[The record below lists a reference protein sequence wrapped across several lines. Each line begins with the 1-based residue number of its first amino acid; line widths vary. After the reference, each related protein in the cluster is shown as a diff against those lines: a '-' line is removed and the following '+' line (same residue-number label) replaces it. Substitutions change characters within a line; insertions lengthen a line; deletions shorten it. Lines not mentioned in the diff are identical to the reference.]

1 MEETEEK
8 DQDVDEEFQAQ
19 LNEKIKKFFESK
31 PFISSRDELDN
42 FLSAIDLLDIFNSD
56 EEKDPL
62 WQSLLKNAE
71 NSKINCENAI
81 QGVND
86 FLTQLEDGGQENK
99 EQNPENDNNKETLLT
114 RFTRISRLSIKGVNQ
129 GGNKNKLALNRYKQR
144 AIDEY
149 DVLDSNSLIQFKKI
163 FTLLKMKK
171 LNEKISLE
179 DLKKMCEKCK
189 FITFDI
195 NDIWRYL
202 SFCVCEENIKSLEDK
217 TELIINQ
224 DIFEEVQSFIN
235 QRIINEDIEYDSDDL
250 EEDENKDKTENLD
263 EITLEIIEKLIK
275 KSININENN
284 MIMNDIKNEIKKLNK
299 GEIENYHELINEKIQ
314 QIEEFLSKNRE
325 EEEFNLKKMQTIKG
339 NILRLADN
347 IKLWKDDYYALY
359 EKYNNNQERDIDE
372 DTERLIEEN
381 MLLSQE
387 KENKEIEIDNLLEE
401 KKAMKIDYQ
410 NMLMQ
415 YEDAIRE
422 KNELTQEISE
432 LKMNN
437 YKLKGD
443 YDKLLNDIVNKMEKD
458 KKTKKN
464 NKNENIEIP
473 YEEQVKEL
481 KHINNS
487 KIDDGQK
494 ISRKK
499 DIFNNMSNDKLINYI
514 MEIERINQTLS
525 NEKGSKDKKIHELT
539 QKNIDLNNLMN
550 VVKSRNID
558 LEEEAKNLKQ
568 KIDNLSNDVKNNE
581 MFRPS
586 IAMNSQMRI
595 SRLSKLNTEG
605 INALKFNIAKN
616 TGFNTKKNI
625 GKIKLK
631 DINTKQQNKF
641 KNISIDLYGVKEV
654 EDEEDQENKK
664 GGINNKN
671 NNINLD
677 TNKTELNLGGDAK
690 TKNEINISSNKGFNI
705 DDKNNKKNKMGITD
719 DKGFNFGNNKNSKTA
734 FGIDSNNN
742 MNFNN
747 KTEIDLS
754 SNSSGIFFN
763 GNSNDINLSSENNL
777 NMGIT
782 SSVVQFDINNDNNIN
797 IDGNIKN
804 NMFETVNSSNIS
816 LDEKK
821 KNQDYKNKI
830 QSELYFESKPK
841 NKNENNEDIPTLKI
855 DNLMGDVDDN
865 DNNNAIKENINI
877 NNIKNEN
884 SISITNNKN
893 NNENNKDNNNDN
905 INEEDD
911 FENIRT
917 NTIMMTD
924 KKDENENLENIIFTG
939 IQNEGFN
946 IDNSSTKQPLFSE
959 NSNNININIT
969 ENDHNNNINNNFN
982 NIDNITSINI
992 KNEKEHKDKNDIQLD
1007 KSKQNEITMSSTSTS
1022 HKMFQD
1028 NNNTN
1033 KNITSRNNNF
1043 SLSSSNNKKIIQNN
1057 NARISNKS
1065 TDSFGKMELFPS
1077 VHLSESN
1084 GNNIQYSRL
1093 SKVELDELRNNNY
1106 DYYSLYQEDYIKKK
1120 LKEEKD
1126 NCNEFNLYSDQIFLL
1141 TDKKHL
1147 SKRYIIITPS
1157 HLYIIEPKEM
1167 KFTHVIKKE
1176 KILSFKISNKNLN
1189 LLLFQI
1195 HGGDNILIET
1205 LRRMDLL
1212 SYLRETYRNNK
1223 SLIKF
1228 KYEDKFDVKIKGKVT
1243 TVSVKDKIFSDLSN
1257 FDGAQKIGYLFM
1269 YIGTYIRVIFKE
1281 KLFVLTSIGLIMFD
1295 EPNSPPSKLYP
1306 IIGSTIQKLEG
1317 TKYGRENC
1325 FQVTLLSGKV
1335 KVFSTRKRREMESWL
1350 KEFEKINKEFQ
1361 NKMKQLDTINKKLID
1376 N

>member
-71 NSKINCENAI
+71 DSKINCENAI

-114 RFTRISRLSIKGVNQ
+114 RFTRISRLSNKGVSQ

-202 SFCVCEENIKSLEDK
+202 SFCVSEENIKSLEDK

-550 VVKSRNID
+550 VVK
-558 LEEEAKNLKQ
+558 
-568 KIDNLSNDVKNNE
+568 
-581 MFRPS
+581 
-586 IAMNSQMRI
+586 
-595 SRLSKLNTEG
+595 
-605 INALKFNIAKN
+605 
-616 TGFNTKKNI
+616 
-625 GKIKLK
+625 
-631 DINTKQQNKF
+631 
-641 KNISIDLYGVKEV
+641 
-654 EDEEDQENKK
+654 
-664 GGINNKN
+664 
-671 NNINLD
+671 
-677 TNKTELNLGGDAK
+677 
-690 TKNEINISSNKGFNI
+690 TKN
-705 DDKNNKKNKMGITD
+705 
-719 DKGFNFGNNKNSKTA
+719 
-734 FGIDSNNN
+734 
-742 MNFNN
+742 
-747 KTEIDLS
+747 
-754 SNSSGIFFN
+754 
-763 GNSNDINLSSENNL
+763 
-777 NMGIT
+777 
-782 SSVVQFDINNDNNIN
+782 
-797 IDGNIKN
+797 
-804 NMFETVNSSNIS
+804 
-816 LDEKK
+816 
-821 KNQDYKNKI
+821 
-830 QSELYFESKPK
+830 
-841 NKNENNEDIPTLKI
+841 
-855 DNLMGDVDDN
+855 
-865 DNNNAIKENINI
+865 
-877 NNIKNEN
+877 
-884 SISITNNKN
+884 
-893 NNENNKDNNNDN
+893 
-905 INEEDD
+905 
-911 FENIRT
+911 R
-917 NTIMMTD
+917 
-924 KKDENENLENIIFTG
+924 
-939 IQNEGFN
+939 
-946 IDNSSTKQPLFSE
+946 
-959 NSNNININIT
+959 
-969 ENDHNNNINNNFN
+969 
-982 NIDNITSINI
+982 
-992 KNEKEHKDKNDIQLD
+992 
-1007 KSKQNEITMSSTSTS
+1007 
-1022 HKMFQD
+1022 
-1028 NNNTN
+1028 
-1033 KNITSRNNNF
+1033 
-1043 SLSSSNNKKIIQNN
+1043 
-1057 NARISNKS
+1057 
-1065 TDSFGKMELFPS
+1065 
-1077 VHLSESN
+1077 
-1084 GNNIQYSRL
+1084 
-1093 SKVELDELRNNNY
+1093 
-1106 DYYSLYQEDYIKKK
+1106 
-1120 LKEEKD
+1120 
-1126 NCNEFNLYSDQIFLL
+1126 
-1141 TDKKHL
+1141 
-1147 SKRYIIITPS
+1147 
-1157 HLYIIEPKEM
+1157 
-1167 KFTHVIKKE
+1167 
-1176 KILSFKISNKNLN
+1176 
-1189 LLLFQI
+1189 
-1195 HGGDNILIET
+1195 
-1205 LRRMDLL
+1205 
-1212 SYLRETYRNNK
+1212 
-1223 SLIKF
+1223 
-1228 KYEDKFDVKIKGKVT
+1228 
-1243 TVSVKDKIFSDLSN
+1243 
-1257 FDGAQKIGYLFM
+1257 
-1269 YIGTYIRVIFKE
+1269 
-1281 KLFVLTSIGLIMFD
+1281 
-1295 EPNSPPSKLYP
+1295 
-1306 IIGSTIQKLEG
+1306 
-1317 TKYGRENC
+1317 
-1325 FQVTLLSGKV
+1325 
-1335 KVFSTRKRREMESWL
+1335 
-1350 KEFEKINKEFQ
+1350 
-1361 NKMKQLDTINKKLID
+1361 
-1376 N
+1376 